1 MKLSKAQNEVMTM
14 AKKQIDEAR
23 KYDYPEWLKETN
35 SWYQVDENESEEY
48 KAFKEKAYRDA
59 VNEGHHKEYWE
70 MARNGI
76 GIVNCNSRTIQT
88 LEKLGLIEI
97 IEDGRSHTD
106 LIKVLNY

>member
-59 VNEGHHKEYWE
+59 VNEGRHKKYWQMHKE
-70 MARNGI
+70 GI
-76 GIVNCNSRTIQT
+76 AFVECNSRTIQK

-97 IEDGRSHTD
+97 IEDGRSYTD
-106 LIKVLNY
+106 VIKVLNY